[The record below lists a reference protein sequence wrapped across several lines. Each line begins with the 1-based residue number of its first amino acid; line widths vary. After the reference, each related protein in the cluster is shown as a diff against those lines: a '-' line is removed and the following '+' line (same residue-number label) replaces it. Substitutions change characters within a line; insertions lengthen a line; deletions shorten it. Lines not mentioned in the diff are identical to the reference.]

1 MNTLM
6 ILLAIFIIGY
16 FFLIVLF
23 IAICPFFSYKTFRFF
38 IKNFTNI
45 MIPALGL
52 SFAIYEGE
60 YLNRLLNYTD
70 KYINEEKE
78 YYKRDK
84 EL

>member
-6 ILLAIFIIGY
+6 ILLGIFIIGY
-16 FFLIVLF
+16 TLLIILF
-23 IAICPFFSYKTFRFF
+23 IIICPFLSYKTFRFF
-38 IKNFTNI
+38 IKKFTNI
-45 MIPALGL
+45 MIPALVL

-78 YYKRDK
+78 HYKRDK